1 MICPHPDENRRVSSE
16 CGTPERHK
24 GRKIDGWYQ
33 MDLIEEISKALT
45 AHPARII
52 EPGERVHSAVAIILR
67 ETSTGLDV
75 LFIER
80 STNEND
86 YWSGQIAFP
95 GGKFESGDGSL
106 RHTAERETL
115 EELGLELSTARF
127 LGRLSDISPA
137 GLPVVVS
144 CFVYALERLPVLHL
158 NHNEVADAFWFPFC
172 EIGNPSRN
180 LQVKFM
186 FRKRLRIFPALR
198 LICGKK
204 PPLWGISYRL
214 LRNLYKIVNK
224 L

>member
-1 MICPHPDENRRVSSE
+1 
-16 CGTPERHK
+16 
-24 GRKIDGWYQ
+24 
-33 MDLIEEISKALT
+33 MDLIEQIRKALT
-45 AHPARII
+45 ARPPRII

-67 ETSTGLDV
+67 ETATGLHI

-95 GGKFESGDGSL
+95 GGKSESGDGSL
-106 RHTAERETL
+106 RQTAERETL

-127 LGRLSDISPA
+127 LGRLDDISPA

-144 CFVYALERLPVLHL
+144 CFVYGVERVPMLHP
-158 NHNEVADAFWFPFC
+158 NYNEVADAFWFPIS
-172 EIGNPSRN
+172 EIRIPSRYT
-180 LQVKFM
+180 QVKFM

-224 L
+224 LQPSMAKV